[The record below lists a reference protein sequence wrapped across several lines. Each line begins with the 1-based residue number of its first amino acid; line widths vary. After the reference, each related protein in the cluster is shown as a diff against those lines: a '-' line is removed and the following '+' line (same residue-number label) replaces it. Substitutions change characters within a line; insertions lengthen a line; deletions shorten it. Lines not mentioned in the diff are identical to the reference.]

1 MGAGT
6 KFQIMSEILR
16 AVHEESNTIK
26 KVLNLMKGR
35 PLVKGN
41 EIISLIVLAKQ
52 FGFLS
57 GNENILEITN
67 EGLSFMGYV
76 ETEIPKRI
84 EKVEAEISEDVAEIK
99 KDVKKDTAELITKI
113 LGIGN
118 KIIETSPDLESS
130 NTFLTVTLPPRKE
143 IPVEYRS
150 SIILNQEAEKRVMQD
165 CEQNMII
172 VSPYIEVNA
181 LKFILHQSY
190 IEDAELLIITSDK
203 DNFDRPYWK
212 KNLNA
217 VIKQHFKKGRILKL
231 IDEQM
236 IAHAKI
242 WLSEKSVL
250 ITSANVLTNSQ
261 TNNFEMGIYT
271 DNQEIVKSCKKMI
284 DEILPLCK
292 EVV

>member
-1 MGAGT
+1 MGVGT
-6 KFQIMSEILR
+6 KFQIMAEILN
-16 AVHEESNTIK
+16 AVYKKNDTIE
-26 KVLNLMKGR
+26 KVLDLMKGR
-35 PLVKGN
+35 PLVKGS
-41 EIISLIVLAKQ
+41 EIISLIGLAKQ

-57 GNENILEITN
+57 SNANYIEITN
-67 EGLSFMGYV
+67 AGLSFMGYV

-84 EKVEAEISEDVAEIK
+84 EEIESEISSDVEEIEK
-99 KDVKKDTAELITKI
+99 SGKKDTSELITKI

-118 KIIETSPDLESS
+118 KMIESSPDLESS
-130 NTFLTVTLPPRKE
+130 NTYVTVTLPPRKE
-143 IPVEYRS
+143 IPLDYRS
-150 SIILNQEAEKRVMQD
+150 SIILNQDAEKKVMQD
-165 CEQNMII
+165 CEQKMII

-190 IEDAELLIITSDK
+190 IEDAELLIITSDANNLER
-203 DNFDRPYWK
+203 DYWK

-217 VIKQHFKKGRILKL
+217 VIKQHFKKGKIMKL
-231 IDEQM
+231 IDEGM

-271 DNQEIVKSCKKMI
+271 DNQEVVNSCKKMI
-284 DEILPLCK
+284 DEILPMCK
-292 EVV
+292 DVV